1 MKMIDITP
9 NFLYVFAYILKDGPR
24 GMKKLTVISI
34 ALILFLAIPAGG
46 EASYRILLKNGGEF
60 KTDRYWK
67 EGSQIRFDIY
77 GGVAGVQKASV
88 RKIERIAAPATTVYG
103 PRPVHQKAAQG
114 SLDTEGIDNE
124 KKQEKVDIAQYLEKK
139 ERLTDELARA
149 LENVRKAASG
159 RDPEARKR
167 AEGEMRRL
175 SGEITALTE
184 EVKGKNNGALPEG
197 WLTEK

>member
-1 MKMIDITP
+1 MKMIDIKAD
-9 NFLYVFAYILKDGPR
+9 FLYIFKYILNGGTR
-24 GMKKLTVISI
+24 IMKKLTVIII
-34 ALILFLAIPAGG
+34 ALISFLAIPDSGD
-46 EASYRILLKNGGEF
+46 ASYRILLKNGGEF

-88 RKIERIAAPATTVYG
+88 RKIEKMVAPAKTIY
-103 PRPVHQKAAQG
+103 RKQPVDQKAAQG
-114 SLDTEGIDNE
+114 SLDTDGLGNE

-139 ERLTDELARA
+139 DHLTGELARA
-149 LENVRKAASG
+149 LENVKKATSG
-159 RDPEARKR
+159 RDPEAKKR

-184 EVKGKNNGALPEG
+184 DVKEKNNGALPEG
-197 WLTEK
+197 WLKEK

>member
-1 MKMIDITP
+1 
-9 NFLYVFAYILKDGPR
+9 
-24 GMKKLTVISI
+24 MKKLTVIII
-34 ALILFLAIPAGG
+34 ALISFLAIPESGD
-46 EASYRILLKNGGEF
+46 ASYRILLKNGGEF
-60 KTDRYWK
+60 KTGRYWK

-88 RKIERIAAPATTVYG
+88 RRIEKIVAPATTIYG
-103 PRPVHQKAAQG
+103 KHPIDQKAAQG
-114 SLDTEGIDNE
+114 SLDTDGLGNE

-139 ERLTDELARA
+139 ERLTGELSRA
-149 LENVRKAASG
+149 LENVKKATSG
-159 RDPEARKR
+159 RDPEAKKR

-184 EVKGKNNGALPEG
+184 EVKGKNNGMLPEG